1 MSPDRL
7 VYMANQIGAFF
18 ASQRE
23 AEIVPGIANHI
34 KKFWDPRMREAIFAY
49 IDAGG
54 EGLDSPVRK
63 ALLKLKADGA
73 PGAPGEQMPESSF
86 QGT

>member
-1 MSPDRL
+1 MRSC
-7 VYMANQIGAFF
+7 
-18 ASQRE
+18 
-23 AEIVPGIANHI
+23 I

-54 EGLDSPVRK
+54 DGLDPPVRE
-63 ALLKLKADGA
+63 AILRLKEK
-73 PGAPGEQMPESSF
+73 PEHSTATSF